1 MTRRETLLFRAFAI
15 WTIYVWV
22 TRMWN
27 IARDHAP
34 GHGLGFKL
42 VHAVL
47 AVISVAFAIAVLA
60 AVARIRRRQTSAAD
74 AGATA

>member
-1 MTRRETLLFRAFAI
+1 MTRREALLIRSFAI

-27 IARDHAP
+27 IARDHTP

-47 AVISVAFAIAVLA
+47 AVISCAFAIAALMV
-60 AVARIRRRQTSAAD
+60 VSRIRKRQPVNATS
-74 AGATA
+74 

>member
-1 MTRRETLLFRAFAI
+1 MTRREALLFRSFAV

-22 TRMWN
+22 TRMWV

-47 AVISVAFAIAVLA
+47 AIISCAFAIAALMI
-60 AVARIRRRQTSAAD
+60 VARIRKRRPVE
-74 AGATA
+74 ATL

>member
-1 MTRRETLLFRAFAI
+1 MTRREALLFRAFAV

-27 IARDHAP
+27 IARDHTP

-47 AVISVAFAIAVLA
+47 AVISVAFALA
-60 AVARIRRRQTSAAD
+60 ALSAVARIRKRHATSEDIRA
-74 AGATA
+74 

>member
-1 MTRRETLLFRAFAI
+1 MTRREALLFRAFAV

-27 IARDHAP
+27 IARDHTP

-47 AVISVAFAIAVLA
+47 AVISVAFAVAALAV
-60 AVARIRRRQTSAAD
+60 VARIRRRQV
-74 AGATA
+74 AGADIRV

>member
-1 MTRRETLLFRAFAI
+1 MTRREALLFRSFAI

-27 IARDHAP
+27 IAQDHAP

-47 AVISVAFAIAVLA
+47 AVISCAFAIAVLL
-60 AVARIRRRQTSAAD
+60 VVSRMRNRQPVDSAAL
-74 AGATA
+74 

>member
-1 MTRRETLLFRAFAI
+1 MTRREALLFRSFAV
-15 WTIYVWV
+15 WTVYVWV
-22 TRMWN
+22 TRMWV

-47 AVISVAFAIAVLA
+47 AIISCAFAVA
-60 AVARIRRRQTSAAD
+60 ALMVVSRIRKLHLAH
-74 AGATA
+74 ATV

>member
-1 MTRRETLLFRAFAI
+1 MTRRETLLFRAFSI

-47 AVISVAFAIAVLA
+47 AVISCAFAIAVLV
-60 AVARIRRRQTSAAD
+60 AVSRIRKRQPVD
-74 AGATA
+74 ATL